1 MELFIAIALLCQA
14 THDGVLVKTIR
25 TYDNTLQCQQS
36 YVHCVNMKSSMTKQD
51 ALERCILER
60 K

>member
-1 MELFIAIALLCQA
+1 MELFVAIALLCQGPNSNSIHKNA
-14 THDGVLVKTIR
+14 NDTMV
-25 TYDNTLQCQQS
+25 QCQQS
-36 YVHCVNMKSSMTKQD
+36 YVHCINMKSSMTKQD

>member
-1 MELFIAIALLCQA
+1 MELFVAIALLCQVSDSM
-14 THDGVLVKTIR
+14 TNVPKVQLE
-25 TYDNTLQCQQS
+25 CQQS
-36 YVHCVNMKSSMTKQD
+36 YIHCVNMKSSMTKQD

>member
-1 MELFIAIALLCQA
+1 MELFVAIALLCQA
-14 THDGVLVKTIR
+14 TSTTINYTR
-25 TYDNTLQCQQS
+25 TYNNNLQCQQS
-36 YVHCVNMKSSMTKQD
+36 YIHCVNMKSSITKQN